1 MTLKFKILYLFII
14 YIILILLPNS
24 LKAQTSNSMNFQATY
39 RLLYQTTKVEDRLN
53 QENMLLF
60 ISPGF
65 TKFLSVGKHKKDSLL
80 RNKKNAGSSLSQLLR
95 NLPKTD
101 FDYVIINELN
111 DSKIVYHQK
120 ILKDNFSY
128 EESPTFN
135 WEISKEKKEVSGYS
149 CQKAITDYGGRKY
162 TAWFASEIPV
172 SSGPYKFG
180 GLPGLIIEISDTD
193 NDYNFK
199 LIELKKLDDSILL
212 DNDPNTIKTEKDI
225 FLKILKEYEE
235 NPLKKMEQ
243 AGIKI
248 DFPDN
253 SKKMEML
260 KEHKEKL
267 QERNPIEL
275 TEK

>member
-1 MTLKFKILYLFII
+1 MALKIGIQYLFII
-14 YIILILLPNS
+14 YIVLILLPNS

-39 RLLYQTTKVEDRLN
+39 RLEYQPTKDGDNQKQED
-53 QENMLLF
+53 MLLF
-60 ISPGF
+60 ISPDF
-65 TKFLSVGKHKKDSLL
+65 TKFLSLGKHKKDSLL
-80 RNKKNAGSSLSQLLR
+80 RNKKDASSSFSQVLR
-95 NLPKTD
+95 NLPKTE
-101 FDYVIINELN
+101 FDYVIINELD

-128 EESPTFN
+128 KESPAFN
-135 WEISKEKKEVSGYS
+135 WKISKEKKEVSGYS

-162 TAWFASEIPV
+162 SAWFTSEIPV

-199 LIELKKLDDSILL
+199 LIKLKKLDSSILL

-225 FLKILKEYEE
+225 FLKVLKEYEE
-235 NPLKKMEQ
+235 NPFKKMEQ
-243 AGIKI
+243 TGIKI

-260 KEHKEKL
+260 KDYKEKL
-267 QERNPIEL
+267 KERNPIEL
-275 TEK
+275 TNE